1 MASPE
6 SRDGYWAWSEHQHRS
21 HYEGEGGGVDLN
33 SDNSKQNLSRESHG
47 QQVSAEGSVLTPEL
61 NGFIERVLVP
71 LLVQRYIEKMKE

>member
-1 MASPE
+1 M
-6 SRDGYWAWSEHQHRS
+6 
-21 HYEGEGGGVDLN
+21 N

-61 NGFIERVLVP
+61 KGFIERVLVP